1 VPRHSSEELLRLLLL
16 CLRLFRHLAADARQD
31 FLERFL
37 RAHLFAASFVPS
49 IFMLVVTRSAA
60 RFFWFVSRHCHDR
73 MIRNALAARAVI
85 VDIIPKSGHAEPPDL
100 LDGGKY

>member
-1 VPRHSSEELLRLLLL
+1 
-16 CLRLFRHLAADARQD
+16 
-31 FLERFL
+31 
-37 RAHLFAASFVPS
+37 
-49 IFMLVVTRSAA
+49 
-60 RFFWFVSRHCHDR
+60 